1 MTRAAGIGASP
12 ESTEPFDNSV
22 CCGRSGSNGPK
33 VGSVKFCHTRENGP
47 NGPGIPAV
55 AEPGATTAKADT
67 VSPDR

>member
-1 MTRAAGIGASP
+1 MMRA
-12 ESTEPFDNSV
+12 
-22 CCGRSGSNGPK
+22 R
-33 VGSVKFCHTRENGP
+33 RENGP